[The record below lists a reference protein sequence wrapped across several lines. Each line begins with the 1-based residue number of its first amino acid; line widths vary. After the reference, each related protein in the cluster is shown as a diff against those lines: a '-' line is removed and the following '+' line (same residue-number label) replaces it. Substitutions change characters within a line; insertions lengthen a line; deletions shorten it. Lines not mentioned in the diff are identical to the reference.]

1 MTHVP
6 RSLHF
11 SSALPTTK
19 AMTSK
24 GAKETLV
31 SKLGFKSSSSASK
44 ADSELEKV
52 RKENAHL
59 RKKIDE
65 MAKRHIKP
73 PDSDK
78 GKLLE
83 VKETFIRLYQSSEII
98 CHLFLFFMC
107 YFFCLFVFREL
118 FPWRRCVRGT
128 ISSCCLKSRSW
139 KLWDSSCQLEEAR
152 YIYWQVSARKICAP
166 KSHI

>member
-1 MTHVP
+1 
-6 RSLHF
+6 
-11 SSALPTTK
+11 
-19 AMTSK
+19 MTSK

-44 ADSELEKV
+44 ADVELEKV
-52 RKENAHL
+52 RNENALL

-83 VKETFIRLYQSSEII
+83 VKETFIQIYQSSEII
-98 CHLFLFFMC
+98 CHLFLCVLLFLFF
-107 YFFCLFVFREL
+107 FFFSENY
-118 FPWRRCVRGT
+118 FPWDAA
-128 ISSCCLKSRSW
+128 W
-139 KLWDSSCQLEEAR
+139 EE
-152 YIYWQVSARKICAP
+152 QSAVAA
-166 KSHI
+166 